1 MKLSRKSLLFAAP
14 ASAAVLALL
23 AFELVGPSNSHAADP
38 ARVERREVD
47 AVHDGMDLHGHGP
60 THGFPCGASWGDVFN
75 ANWR

>member
-23 AFELVGPSNSHAADP
+23 AFELVGPSSSHAADP
-38 ARVERREVD
+38 ARVEHHEVG
-47 AVHDGMDLHGHGP
+47 AGPDGVDLKGHGP
-60 THGFPCGASWGDVFN
+60 THGFPCGASWGDVFS